1 MIRRGFVAIF
11 VVLLAACAS
20 PGRAP
25 EIEAAAARGAQPEGV
40 VATSD
45 ALFLRYR
52 IDDRT
57 FTLRASWPAEEIVP
71 GRSAQF
77 VAPLEVAGESAQAL
91 ERELH
96 DAAPVRLVDYASW
109 QRTMTRVL
117 EELAPREEDRAVL
130 ITVQGRDVAIFRE
143 SGRLRVVP
151 FGEKP
156 ARVTIERAVSD
167 EEFARRASRALDEEL
182 GASAPALIDVGGGAG
197 DAYLYVDPARA
208 LSVYVVRPPDSNPGE
223 GGPPVGFALRTTEAV
238 LLESHVLAPLKSPV
252 SSSLRLLWQT
262 LQAGWA
268 LLPKGAGTAPGATQA
283 PPLAAGNPMDLAAWD
298 TKLDGVVSSK
308 RRKGTLEFLIDGGEY
323 FPRFVDAVQRAR
335 ESVWLRVYIFDRDDY
350 AVSIADLLRKRS
362 REVDVRV
369 LLDQLGTLV
378 GGQLPPSGPLPAGF
392 RAPGSI
398 VDYLRSGS
406 NVKVLSSPNP
416 FLTSDHVKTLIVD
429 HDFAFV
435 GGMNIGREYR
445 YEWHDMMA
453 ELRGP
458 IVAPLASDFERSW
471 VRTSTGD
478 VGFLFQ
484 PKHEERAAQ
493 PPPAGELIDLRPLYT
508 RTGQPEIFEAQLAA
522 MRAARRAIWV
532 EQPYLS
538 DDQMLAGLIR
548 ARQRGVDVR
557 VVLPSRSDSGFM
569 NSANLVASQLLV
581 RNGVRVYAYPGMTH
595 VKAAIYDGWACFG
608 SANMDKLSLFIN
620 RELDLATSDPGA
632 VARLRE
638 RLFEADFARSRE
650 ITEAEPLGWNV
661 YLSDFIARQL

>member
-1 MIRRGFVAIF
+1 
-11 VVLLAACAS
+11 
-20 PGRAP
+20 
-25 EIEAAAARGAQPEGV
+25 
-40 VATSD
+40 
-45 ALFLRYR
+45 
-52 IDDRT
+52 
-57 FTLRASWPAEEIVP
+57 
-71 GRSAQF
+71 
-77 VAPLEVAGESAQAL
+77 
-91 ERELH
+91 
-96 DAAPVRLVDYASW
+96 
-109 QRTMTRVL
+109 
-117 EELAPREEDRAVL
+117 
-130 ITVQGRDVAIFRE
+130 
-143 SGRLRVVP
+143 
-151 FGEKP
+151 
-156 ARVTIERAVSD
+156 
-167 EEFARRASRALDEEL
+167 
-182 GASAPALIDVGGGAG
+182 
-197 DAYLYVDPARA
+197 
-208 LSVYVVRPPDSNPGE
+208 
-223 GGPPVGFALRTTEAV
+223 
-238 LLESHVLAPLKSPV
+238 
-252 SSSLRLLWQT
+252 
-262 LQAGWA
+262 
-268 LLPKGAGTAPGATQA
+268 
-283 PPLAAGNPMDLAAWD
+283 MDLAAWE

>member
-1 MIRRGFVAIF
+1 MVRRRFLAAS

-20 PGRAP
+20 PARGPDAEPRAALGAAP
-25 EIEAAAARGAQPEGV
+25 EGAY
-40 VATSD
+40 ATAD

-52 IDDRT
+52 VDDRT
-57 FTLRASWPAEEIVP
+57 LTLRASWPAEQIAP
-71 GRSAQF
+71 GRGAQF
-77 VAPLEVAGESAQAL
+77 IAQLDVADDSTQAL
-91 ERELH
+91 ERELRA
-96 DAAPVRLVDYASW
+96 AAPVRLVDNARW
-109 QRTMTRVL
+109 QRIMTRVL
-117 EELAPREEDRAVL
+117 EELAPAAEDRAVL
-130 ITVQGRDVAIFRE
+130 LAVQGRDVAIFRE
-143 SGRLRVVP
+143 AGRLRVVP

-167 EEFARRASRALDEEL
+167 EEFARRASGAVDEEL
-182 GASAPALIDVGGGAG
+182 GASAPSLIDVGGRAG

-208 LSVYVVRPPDSNPGE
+208 LSVYVVRPPDATAAEPGR
-223 GGPPVGFALRTTEAV
+223 PVGFALRTTEAV

-252 SSSLRLLWQT
+252 SSSLRLLWQA
-262 LQAGWA
+262 LQAGRA
-268 LLPKGAGTAPGATQA
+268 LVPKGAGAAPGAAPA
-283 PPLAAGNPMDLAAWD
+283 PPLATGSPMDLAAWE
-298 TKLDGVVSSK
+298 TTLDELVSS
-308 RRKGTLEFLIDGGEY
+308 RRFKGTLDFLIDGGEY

-362 REVDVRV
+362 SEVDVRV

-378 GGQLPPSGPLPAGF
+378 AGQLPPAGPKPAGF
-392 RAPGSI
+392 RPPESI
-398 VDYLRSGS
+398 VDYLRAGS
-406 NVKVLSSPNP
+406 RVKVLSSPNP

-429 HDFAFV
+429 RDLAFV

-458 IVAPLASDFERSW
+458 IVAPLASEFERGW
-471 VRTSTGD
+471 ARTSAGD
-478 VGFLFQ
+478 VGFLFRPPAEAQ
-484 PKHEERAAQ
+484 AAPQ
-493 PPPAGELIDLRPLYT
+493 PPAGALIDLRPLYT
-508 RTGQPEIFEAQLAA
+508 RTGQPEIFQAQLAA
-522 MRAARRAIWV
+522 MRAARRTIWV

-538 DDQMLAGLIR
+538 DNQMLAGLIR
-548 ARQRGVDVR
+548 ARERGVDVR

-620 RELDLATSDPGA
+620 SELDLATSDPAA

>member
-1 MIRRGFVAIF
+1 MIRRSLLAAF

-20 PGRAP
+20 PAP
-25 EIEAAAARGAQPEGV
+25 TRDSAAGGARGADPEGV
-40 VATSD
+40 YATSD

-57 FTLRASWPAEEIVP
+57 LTLRASWPTEEIVP
-71 GRSAQF
+71 GRGAQF
-77 VAPLEVAGESAQAL
+77 VALLDVADESPQAL
-91 ERELH
+91 ERELSA
-96 DAAPVRLVDYASW
+96 AAPVRLVDNARW
-109 QRTMTRVL
+109 QRTMKRVL
-117 EELAPREEDRAVL
+117 EELAPREEDRAAL
-130 ITVQGRDVAIFRE
+130 ITVQGRDVAIFRDA
-143 SGRLRVVP
+143 GRLRVVP

-156 ARVTIERAVSD
+156 AGVTIERAVSD
-167 EEFARRASRALDEEL
+167 EEFARRASRAVDEEL
-182 GASAPALIDVGGGAG
+182 GTPAPSLIDVGGRAG
-197 DAYLYVDPARA
+197 DAYLFVDPARA
-208 LSVYVVRPPDSNPGE
+208 LSVYVVRPPDATAAEPGR
-223 GGPPVGFALRTTEAV
+223 PVGFALRTTEAV

-262 LQAGWA
+262 LQAGWV
-268 LLPKGAGTAPGATQA
+268 LVPKGSGAAPGAAQA
-283 PPLAAGNPMDLAAWD
+283 PPLAAGSPMELAAWE
-298 TKLDGVVSSK
+298 TKLDGLASSK
-308 RRKGTLEFLIDGGEY
+308 RYKGTLEFLIDGGEY

-369 LLDQLGTLV
+369 LLDQLGTLFA
-378 GGQLPPSGPLPAGF
+378 GQLPPAGPAPAGY
-392 RAPGSI
+392 RPPESI
-398 VDYLRSGS
+398 VDYLRADS

-429 HDFAFV
+429 SDLAFV

-445 YEWHDMMA
+445 YEWHDMMT

-471 VRTSTGD
+471 AYTSAGD
-478 VGFLFQ
+478 VGFLFRPRREAPAAPQ
-484 PKHEERAAQ
+484 PTGA
-493 PPPAGELIDLRPLYT
+493 LIDLRPLYT
-508 RTGQPEIFEAQLAA
+508 RTGQPEIFQAQLAA
-522 MRAARRAIWV
+522 MRAAHRAIWV

-620 RELDLATSDPGA
+620 RELDIATSDPAA

-638 RLFEADFARSRE
+638 RLFAADFARSRE
-650 ITEAEPLGWNV
+650 VTEAQPLGWNV

>member
-1 MIRRGFVAIF
+1 MIRRSLLAAF

-20 PGRAP
+20 PAP
-25 EIEAAAARGAQPEGV
+25 KRDSEAGGARGAAPEGV
-40 VATSD
+40 YAIAD

-57 FTLRASWPAEEIVP
+57 LTLRASWPTEEIVS
-71 GRSAQF
+71 GRGAQF
-77 VAPLEVAGESAQAL
+77 VSLLDVAGESPQAL
-91 ERELH
+91 ERELS
-96 DAAPVRLVDYASW
+96 AAASVRLVDNARW
-109 QRTMTRVL
+109 QRMMTRVL
-117 EELAPREEDRAVL
+117 EELAPREEDRAAL
-130 ITVQGRDVAIFRE
+130 ITVQGRDVAIFRDA
-143 SGRLRVVP
+143 GRLRIVP

-156 ARVTIERAVSD
+156 ARVTIERTVSD
-167 EEFARRASRALDEEL
+167 EEFARRASRAVDEEL
-182 GASAPALIDVGGGAG
+182 GTSAPSLIDVGGRAG
-197 DAYLYVDPARA
+197 DAYLFVDPARA
-208 LSVYVVRPPDSNPGE
+208 LSVYVVRPPDAAPAEPGR
-223 GGPPVGFALRTTEAV
+223 PVGFALRTTEAV
-238 LLESHVLAPLKSPV
+238 LLESHVLAPLKSPM

-262 LQAGWA
+262 LHAGWA
-268 LLPKGAGTAPGATQA
+268 LVPKGAGAAPGATQV
-283 PPLAAGNPMDLAAWD
+283 PPLAAGSPMDLAAWE
-298 TKLDGVVSSK
+298 TKLDGLVSSK
-308 RRKGTLEFLIDGGEY
+308 RYKGTLEFLIDGGEY

-378 GGQLPPSGPLPAGF
+378 AGQLPPAGPPPAGF
-392 RAPGSI
+392 RPPESI
-398 VDYLRSGS
+398 VEYLRADS

-429 HDFAFV
+429 RDLAFV

-445 YEWHDMMA
+445 YEWHDMMT

-458 IVAPLASDFERSW
+458 IVAPLASEFERSW
-471 VRTSTGD
+471 AHTSAGD
-478 VGFLFQ
+478 VGFLFRPRREAPAAPQ
-484 PKHEERAAQ
+484 PTGA
-493 PPPAGELIDLRPLYT
+493 LIDLRPLYT
-508 RTGQPEIFEAQLAA
+508 RTGQPEIFQAQLAA
-522 MRAARRAIWV
+522 MRAARRTIWV

-557 VVLPSRSDSGFM
+557 VVLPSHGDSGFM

-620 RELDLATSDPGA
+620 RELDLATSDAAA

-650 ITEAEPLGWNV
+650 ITEAQPLGWNV

>member
-1 MIRRGFVAIF
+1 MIRRSLLAAL

-20 PGRAP
+20 PARDPGSDAGG
-25 EIEAAAARGAQPEGV
+25 AAPEGV
-40 VATSD
+40 YATSD

-57 FTLRASWPAEEIVP
+57 LTLRASWPTEEIVP
-71 GRSAQF
+71 GRGAQF
-77 VAPLEVAGESAQAL
+77 VALLDVAGESPQAL
-91 ERELH
+91 ERELSA
-96 DAAPVRLVDYASW
+96 AAPVRLVDNARW
-109 QRTMTRVL
+109 QGMMTRVL

-143 SGRLRVVP
+143 AGRLRVVP

-156 ARVTIERAVSD
+156 ARVTIERAVGD
-167 EEFARRASRALDEEL
+167 EEFARRANRAVDEEL
-182 GASAPALIDVGGGAG
+182 GTSAPSLIDVGGRAG
-197 DAYLYVDPARA
+197 DAYLFVDPARA
-208 LSVYVVRPPDSNPGE
+208 LSVYVVRPPDAAPAEPGR
-223 GGPPVGFALRTTEAV
+223 PVGFALRTTEAV

-262 LQAGWA
+262 LHAGWA
-268 LLPKGAGTAPGATQA
+268 LVPKGAGATPGATQA
-283 PPLAAGNPMDLAAWD
+283 PPLATGSPMDLAAWE
-298 TKLDGVVSSK
+298 TKLDGLVSSK
-308 RRKGTLEFLIDGGEY
+308 RYKGTLEFLIDGGEY

-369 LLDQLGTLV
+369 LLDQLGTLFA
-378 GGQLPPSGPLPAGF
+378 GQLPPAGPAPAGF
-392 RAPGSI
+392 RPPESI
-398 VDYLRSGS
+398 VDYLRAES

-429 HDFAFV
+429 RDLAFV

-445 YEWHDMMA
+445 YEWHDMMT

-458 IVAPLASDFERSW
+458 IVAPLASEFERSW
-471 VRTSTGD
+471 AHTSAGD
-478 VGFLFQ
+478 VGFLFRPRREAPAAPQ
-484 PKHEERAAQ
+484 PTGA
-493 PPPAGELIDLRPLYT
+493 LIDLRPLYT
-508 RTGQPEIFEAQLAA
+508 RTGQPEIFQAQLAA
-522 MRAARRAIWV
+522 MRAARRTIWV

-620 RELDLATSDPGA
+620 RELDLATSDAAA

-650 ITEAEPLGWNV
+650 VTEAQPLGWNV

>member
-1 MIRRGFVAIF
+1 MIRRSFVAVF

-20 PGRAP
+20 PGRVP
-25 EIEAAAARGAQPEGV
+25 ETEAAAARGAPPEGV
-40 VATSD
+40 YATAD

-57 FTLRASWPAEEIVP
+57 LTLRASWPAEEIVP
-71 GRSAQF
+71 GRNAQF
-77 VAPLEVAGESAQAL
+77 VALLDVAGESPQAL
-91 ERELH
+91 ERELRA
-96 DAAPVRLVDYASW
+96 AAPVRLVDNAHW
-109 QRTMTRVL
+109 QRVMTRVL
-117 EELAPREEDRAVL
+117 EELAPREEDRAAL
-130 ITVQGRDVAIFRE
+130 ITVQGRDVAIFRDA
-143 SGRLRVVP
+143 GRLRVVP

-156 ARVTIERAVSD
+156 ARVAIERTVSD
-167 EEFARRASRALDEEL
+167 EEFARRASRAVDEEL
-182 GASAPALIDVGGGAG
+182 GASAPSLIDVGGRAG
-197 DAYLYVDPARA
+197 DAYLFVDPARA
-208 LSVYVVRPPDSNPGE
+208 LSVYVVRPADATAAEPGA
-223 GGPPVGFALRTTEAV
+223 PVGFALRTTEAV

-262 LQAGWA
+262 LHAGWA
-268 LLPKGAGTAPGATQA
+268 LVPKGAGAAPGAAQA
-283 PPLAAGNPMDLAAWD
+283 PPLASGSPMDLAAWE
-298 TKLDGVVSSK
+298 TKLDGLVSSK
-308 RRKGTLEFLIDGGEY
+308 RYKGTLEFLIDGGEY
-323 FPRFVDAVQRAR
+323 FPRFVDAVQGAR

-378 GGQLPPSGPLPAGF
+378 AGQLPPAGPLPAGF
-392 RAPGSI
+392 RAPESI
-398 VDYLRSGS
+398 VDYLRADS

-429 HDFAFV
+429 RDLAFV

-445 YEWHDMMA
+445 YEWHDMMT

-458 IVAPLASDFERSW
+458 IVAPLASEFERSW
-471 VRTSTGD
+471 AHTSAGD
-478 VGFLFQ
+478 VGFLFRPRREAQAAPQ
-484 PKHEERAAQ
+484 PT
-493 PPPAGELIDLRPLYT
+493 GSLIDLRPLHT
-508 RTGQPEIFEAQLAA
+508 STGQPEIFQAQLAA
-522 MRAARRAIWV
+522 MRAARRTIWV

-569 NSANLVASQLLV
+569 NSANLVASQLLL

-620 RELDLATSDPGA
+620 RELDLATSDPA
-632 VARLRE
+632 AIARLRE

-650 ITEAEPLGWNV
+650 VTEAQPLGWNV

>member
-1 MIRRGFVAIF
+1 MIRRSLLAAF

-20 PGRAP
+20 PAPTPDSEVGR
-25 EIEAAAARGAQPEGV
+25 ARGAEPEGV
-40 VATSD
+40 YATSD

-52 IDDRT
+52 IDGRT
-57 FTLRASWPAEEIVP
+57 RTLRASWPAEEIVP

-77 VAPLEVAGESAQAL
+77 VALLDVAEEGPQAL
-91 ERELH
+91 ERELRA
-96 DAAPVRLVDYASW
+96 AAPVRLVDGAHW
-109 QRTMTRVL
+109 QRMMTRVL
-117 EELAPREEDRAVL
+117 EALAPAAEDRAVL
-130 ITVQGRDVAIFRE
+130 LTVQGRDVAIFRE
-143 SGRLRVVP
+143 AGRLRIVP

-167 EEFARRASRALDEEL
+167 EEFARRASRAVDEEL
-182 GASAPALIDVGGGAG
+182 GTSAPSLIDVGGRAG
-197 DAYLYVDPARA
+197 DAYLFVDPARS
-208 LSVYVVRPPDSNPGE
+208 LSVYVVRPPDAAAAEPG
-223 GGPPVGFALRTTEAV
+223 PTVGFALRTTEAV

-262 LQAGWA
+262 LHAGWA
-268 LLPKGAGTAPGATQA
+268 LVPKGAGAAPGAA
-283 PPLAAGNPMDLAAWD
+283 PPLATGSPMELAAWEA
-298 TKLDGVVSSK
+298 KLDGLVSSK
-308 RRKGTLEFLIDGGEY
+308 RYKGTLEFLIDGGEY

-369 LLDQLGTLV
+369 LLDQLGTLFA
-378 GGQLPPSGPLPAGF
+378 GQLPPAGPAPAGY
-392 RAPGSI
+392 RPPESI
-398 VDYLRSGS
+398 VDYLRADS
-406 NVKVLSSPNP
+406 NVKVLTSPNP

-429 HDFAFV
+429 RDLAFV

-445 YEWHDMMA
+445 YEWHDMMT

-458 IVAPLASDFERSW
+458 IVAPLASEFERSW
-471 VRTSTGD
+471 AYTSAGD
-478 VGFLFQ
+478 VGFLFR
-484 PKHEERAAQ
+484 PRREAPAAPQ
-493 PPPAGELIDLRPLYT
+493 PAGTPVDLRPLHT
-508 RTGQPEIFEAQLAA
+508 RTGQPEIFQAQLAA
-522 MRAARRAIWV
+522 MRAARRTIWV

-620 RELDLATSDPGA
+620 RELDLATSDPA
-632 VARLRE
+632 TVARLRA

-650 ITEAEPLGWNV
+650 VTEAQPLGWNV